1 MNFHERQLRARRN
14 TGRLLVL
21 YAFGVTGIVL
31 AVQALASGILN
42 RGQHLWDE
50 RLLPFSAAGTL
61 AIIGIGI
68 VVGRLQLTGGGRAV
82 AEACGGRR
90 VSQGTQDP
98 AERRFLNVVE
108 EMSIASGVPMP
119 EVFVL
124 EGEAGLNAFAAG
136 HTTDDYAVAVSR
148 GGLERWTRDELQGVV
163 AHEFSHILNG
173 DMLRNIRLTGWLYGI
188 LGIAVAGRILF
199 EAAARSDDRPRRRDG
214 NSNGTIAFL
223 ALGLGLMAIGWIGQ
237 IFARAVQAA
246 ISRQREHLADASAV
260 QFTRN
265 PAGIAGALKKIAGHS
280 GRSVVKNSRAAAF
293 SHMFFASAVDSL
305 FATHPPI
312 EERIRLLDP
321 QFNPEIAA
329 LVGSHRAGDV
339 VGSAGRAG
347 VTGTAGMVGFARVGA
362 IPQGQVGRMP
372 LGPTASGLRATRG
385 LLEALPEE
393 VTRAVQDPFGASAV
407 IHGLLLGRDEHARDA
422 QLRDLEEGGAPG
434 LCLEVRRLLPALDG
448 LPTMARLPVAALA
461 TGSLHH
467 LSASQYAEF
476 CRTTEAL
483 VAADRQVD
491 LFEFAL
497 QRNLRRH
504 LAPHFGAVSPR
515 PVRYH
520 HLAEVAADAGLLL
533 SCLARLGTS
542 STSDPEAAFA
552 CGVDHLGLDGSE
564 VGLRMLPWKRAA
576 SSRWR
581 WPWTG
586 WRRRPWTSGA
596 GWSMRPPKPS
606 PRTGCST
613 TPRRNSCVPS
623 PTPSIARCPPGWR
636 GKQGRRD
643 AATRRLPV
651 SYCRGRWDG
660 RGWDI
665 PATFQRRTSSP
676 AARASRL

>member
-1 MNFHERQLRARRN
+1 MNFHDRQLRARRN

-21 YAFGVTGIVL
+21 YALGVAGIVL
-31 AVQALASGILN
+31 AVQALASGIFT
-42 RGQHLWDE
+42 RGQHLWDGY
-50 RLLPFSAAGTL
+50 LLPYSAAGTL
-61 AIIGIGI
+61 AVIGIGI

-82 AEACGGRR
+82 AEACGGRP

-124 EGEAGLNAFAAG
+124 EGEAGINAFAAG

-148 GGLERWTRDELQGVV
+148 GCLERLTRDELQGVV

-199 EAAARSDDRPRRRDG
+199 EATARGDNRPRRRDD
-214 NSNGTIAFL
+214 NSNGTVALL
-223 ALGLGLMAIGWIGQ
+223 ALGLGLMVIGWIGQ
-237 IFARAVQAA
+237 CFARAVQAA

-329 LVGSHRAGDV
+329 LVGPDRAGDAG
-339 VGSAGRAG
+339 GSGGRAG
-347 VTGTAGMVGFARVGA
+347 LAGLAGGGA
-362 IPQGQVGRMP
+362 IALGRLGRLP
-372 LGPTASGLRATRG
+372 AGPTASGMRATRG
-385 LLEALPEE
+385 LLASLPED
-393 VTRAVQDPFGASAV
+393 VARAVQDPFGASAV
-407 IHGLLLGRDEHARDA
+407 VHGLLLGRDEDARAGRLAELDA
-422 QLRDLEEGGAPG
+422 WVATG
-434 LCLEVRRLLPALDG
+434 LALEVRRLLPSLDG
-448 LPTMARLPVAALA
+448 LPTLARLPVAALA

-467 LSASQYAEF
+467 LSASQYSEF

-504 LAPHFGAVSPR
+504 LAPHFGPVSPR
-515 PVRYH
+515 AVRYH

-564 VGLRMLPWKRAA
+564 VGLRMLPLEACGLVEVEAA
-576 SSRWR
+576 LDRLAEATLDIR
-581 WPWTG
+581 H
-586 WRRRPWTSGA
+586 R
-596 GWSMRPPKPS
+596 
-606 PRTGCST
+606 
-613 TPRRNSCVPS
+613 VV
-623 PTPSIARCPPGWR
+623 
-636 GKQGRRD
+636 D
-643 AATRRLPV
+643 AAAQAV
-651 SYCRGRWDG
+651 AQDG
-660 RGWDI
+660 VLHDAEAELLRAIADGLDCPMPPWV
-665 PATFQRRTSSP
+665 AWE
-676 AARASRL
+676 AAKD